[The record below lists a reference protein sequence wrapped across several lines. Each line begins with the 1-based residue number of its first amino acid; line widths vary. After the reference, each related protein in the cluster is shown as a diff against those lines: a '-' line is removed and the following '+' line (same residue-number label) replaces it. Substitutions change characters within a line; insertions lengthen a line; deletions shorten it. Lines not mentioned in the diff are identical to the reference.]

1 MKIKVKKSTV
11 LLIFAGLILIFAGL
25 LIKSAFGG
33 LVSGKGRIYMD
44 GAQALERLKETAG
57 ESRLIR
63 LADISAA
70 RKAEEP
76 LKYLVENSEFQLDGD
91 AIDKRVRE
99 MLIGAETTAD
109 ALGEEAES
117 LIQEQWGYDGVE
129 AYQEIQRDR
138 YRDFIQKRLTVYHT
152 AMERKITIDEKDYQR
167 LLPAYS
173 EKFGYEHEDI
183 LEAECDE
190 DSLACEMLYDK
201 VISYLYQ

>member
-1 MKIKVKKSTV
+1 MQIKVKRST
-11 LLIFAGLILIFAGL
+11 LILMFLILILILAGIL
-25 LIKSAFGG
+25 AESIFFGRI
-33 LVSGKGRIYMD
+33 SGKSRIYMD

-57 ESRLIR
+57 ESFLIR

-76 LKYLVENSEFQLDGD
+76 LQYLVENSEFQLDED

-109 ALGEEAES
+109 ALGDEAES
-117 LIQEQWGYDGVE
+117 LIQEQWGYGGIE
-129 AYQEIQRDR
+129 AYQEIQKER
-138 YRDFIQKRLTVYHT
+138 YQDFIQKRLAVYHT
-152 AMERKITIDEKDYQR
+152 ALERKITVDEKDYQR
-167 LLPAYS
+167 LLPAYA
-173 EKFGYEHEDI
+173 EKFGYEQEDI

-201 VISYLYQ
+201 VVSYLYQ